1 MYIHIVPLISGD
13 VYMCRFTCYA
23 QCNDCMIECNSMATE
38 NFICYFRVS
47 TKRQGQSGLGLEA
60 QRKSVNDFLAHRD
73 ANIIHE
79 FTEVESGRRNNRFQ
93 LLEAIELC
101 KSTDSTLLVA
111 NISRLTRNAAF
122 LLNLRDSGV
131 KFIAADMP
139 DANNLTIGIMAL
151 VAQNE
156 AEQISERTKKALAA
170 AKARGVKLGAYDK
183 NDKSKWVG
191 RIGTRINVL
200 RAGQVRAEKYRD
212 IALEKFKLTI
222 RFDPDGS
229 LSLRQLADKFNDNNI
244 KTISGNGKWSANSIR
259 RLKQLT

>member
-13 VYMCRFTCYA
+13 VYIHRFTCYA
-23 QCNDCMIECNSMATE
+23 QCNDCIIECNNMAAE

-79 FTEVESGRRNNRFQ
+79 FTEVESGRRNNRVQ

-139 DANNLTIGIMAL
+139 DANNLKRYSL
-151 VAQNE
+151 CSENE
-156 AEQISERTKKALAA
+156 CNANSHNHNHGHFICYSCNQTYCLEEI
-170 AKARGVKLGAYDK
+170 
-183 NDKSKWVG
+183 KSPEITCMKG
-191 RIGTRINVL
+191 FYIQVL
-200 RAGQVRAEKYRD
+200 
-212 IALEKFKLTI
+212 KLTAEGYCK
-222 RFDPDGS
+222 DCY
-229 LSLRQLADKFNDNNI
+229 KN
-244 KTISGNGKWSANSIR
+244 
-259 RLKQLT
+259 